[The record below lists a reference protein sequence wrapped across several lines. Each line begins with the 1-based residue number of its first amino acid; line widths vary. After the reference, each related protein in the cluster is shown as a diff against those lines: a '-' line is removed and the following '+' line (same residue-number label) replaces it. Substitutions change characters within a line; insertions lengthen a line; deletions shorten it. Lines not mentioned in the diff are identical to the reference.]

1 MVFCFPSHTVWKS
14 GINVKKEFN
23 KYIIVL
29 KLLAVNHFL
38 YYQSFKTNEANTD
51 RNGKRRQKTFII
63 TVRSNWTP

>member
-14 GINVKKEFN
+14 EINVEKEFN

-38 YYQSFKTNEANTD
+38 YYQKLKGIFS
-51 RNGKRRQKTFII
+51 I
-63 TVRSNWTP
+63 TLFNKYAI